1 MYIIENRFTTLE
13 KFPDDIK
20 GIIVLGGSE
29 IPILTQMHNKVHLNG
44 SSERLIETIKL
55 ATIYKNSKIIFLG
68 GGGYLAKNE
77 LTEADVAKKFFVDMN
92 LDINRVIF
100 VSKPRNTYE
109 SIKEITNIID
119 KNNSKHYLLITSA
132 RHMPRT
138 IGVARKFNFNFDANP
153 VDYITITNNSI
164 LDRFQGFTIFSGL
177 LSLDSAFK
185 EYLGLLAYWLTGK
198 IETLFPKEKI

>member
-1 MYIIENRFTTLE
+1 MDNIFFILSKIVFTFFKPSNIYFILFTIFTIFTIVNNKKIYKYLLFILLIFIFFINIFQLGNRLLYIIENRFTTLE

-77 LTEADVAKKFFVDMN
+77 QVQNHPLLKPYRID
-92 LDINRVIF
+92 RV
-100 VSKPRNTYE
+100 
-109 SIKEITNIID
+109 
-119 KNNSKHYLLITSA
+119 
-132 RHMPRT
+132 
-138 IGVARKFNFNFDANP
+138 
-153 VDYITITNNSI
+153 
-164 LDRFQGFTIFSGL
+164 
-177 LSLDSAFK
+177 
-185 EYLGLLAYWLTGK
+185 
-198 IETLFPKEKI
+198 